1 MGMKNGL
8 IPILHYTLLFR
19 NHTMMESVVIL
30 ESVLLEDLQFSAFMS
45 KIEVFFSMQYS
56 TINTW
61 VQTGRKCQPT
71 PASFLLAVTDKT
83 RRMSHFKIWISNFK
97 NSKEAVKKNL
107 LKPMFFMRIIIQLFH
122 QDIFCKHLKWF

>member
-8 IPILHYTLLFR
+8 IPILHYNLLFR
-19 NHTMMESVVIL
+19 NHTMMESIVIL
-30 ESVLLEDLQFSAFMS
+30 KSVLLEDLQFSAFMS
-45 KIEVFFSMQYS
+45 KIEVFLSMQYS

-83 RRMSHFKIWISNFK
+83 RHMSHFKIWISNFK
-97 NSKEAVKKNL
+97 NSKKSSKKEL
-107 LKPMFFMRIIIQLFH
+107 IKHMFFMRIIIQLFH
-122 QDIFCKHLKWF
+122 KENFCKRLKCF